1 MELVQG
7 EVDEFR
13 EIMGIINKEMDLVS
27 LSDANLR
34 RVFTMFVIANGVAN
48 GQSKPFTQADVDGL
62 WCSSVDGMVAVARQV
77 IDYVR
82 EMTFEELDEQQ
93 KQKC

>member
-27 LSDANLR
+27 LSDANLQ

-62 WCSSVDGMVAVARQV
+62 CCSSVDGMVAVARQV